1 MKRTRVYARVGVKYA
16 NNNGT
21 TYTCTGTR
29 YERNGEQVA
38 TMKSPCGWVCDVHG
52 FCLLENGLYEWDYS
66 TNGRF
71 EK

>member
-1 MKRTRVYARVGVKYA
+1 MTRTKVYARVGVTYP

-21 TYTCTGTR
+21 AYICTGTR
-29 YERNGEQVA
+29 YERGEQVA

-66 TNGRF
+66 TNGHF
-71 EK
+71 E